1 MNQPSPVKREAPGTR
16 DAPLTRDQILISAGM
31 MATLALAALDA
42 TVVGTALPTIVG
54 QLGGLHLLGWVFSAY
69 LLTSTVAVPF
79 AAKLSDM
86 IGRRPVYMTALAI
99 FLAASVACGF
109 ATSMPMLIVLRAV
122 QGIGAGALTTAVF
135 TIIGDSFEPRQRAR
149 IQAMF
154 GAVWAVSSV
163 LGPAL
168 GGLITT
174 TVGWPWV
181 FEINLPI
188 GIVAGAVVGKVLH
201 ERVERH
207 ARRLDWAGG
216 LLLTA
221 AVVCLLLAVSQ
232 VPASFGWISA
242 PTLAMAVAAV
252 VLLAAF
258 VRVERRV
265 PEPIVDLAH
274 LSHRV
279 IRPGLI
285 VQALGGFILFGMT
298 SFVPPMVQGVHGK
311 SAFEAGLVVGTLTI
325 GWPLGSLVG
334 GRALIRW
341 GARAVVLVGAAL
353 AMVGTAVLT
362 QLEGFEVWWLAAL
375 GPVVTGLGI
384 GAMSVTVMV
393 TVQGAVDWRERGVVT
408 GLTQFSRTIAGTV
421 GVGVMGGILAAFVGS
436 ASSAILD
443 PASRGGMSPVDLEA
457 SRASL
462 AAGLTLIYW
471 TIFLVATAM
480 LLAVVRTMPDIR
492 LGAGRELEVR

>member
-1 MNQPSPVKREAPGTR
+1 VR
-16 DAPLTRDQILISAGM
+16 DAPLTRDQILIIGGM

-109 ATSMPMLIVLRAV
+109 ATSMPMLIVLRAI
-122 QGIGAGALTTAVF
+122 QGIGGGALTTAAF
-135 TIIGDSFEPRQRAR
+135 TIIGDAFAPRQRAR
-149 IQAMF
+149 VQALF

-181 FEINLPI
+181 FEINLPV
-188 GIVAGAVVGKVLH
+188 GLLAGAVVAKVLH
-201 ERVERH
+201 ERVERQ

-232 VPASFGWISA
+232 VPAMFGWVSP
-242 PTLAMAVAAV
+242 PTIGMALGAI
-252 VLLAAF
+252 VLLALF
-258 VRVERRV
+258 VHVERRV
-265 PEPIVDLAH
+265 PEPIVALEH
-274 LSHRV
+274 LRHRI

-325 GWPLGSLVG
+325 GWPVGSFVG

-353 AMVGTAVLT
+353 AMIGTAVLT
-362 QLEGFEVWWLAAL
+362 QLQAFEAWWIAAL
-375 GPVVTGLGI
+375 GPVITGLGI

-393 TVQGAVDWRERGVVT
+393 TVQSAVDWRERGVVT

-421 GVGVMGGILAAFVGS
+421 GVGVMGGILVGFVGTT
-436 ASSAILD
+436 SSEILD
-443 PASRGGMSPVDLEA
+443 PAARAAMSAADLDL

-462 AAGLTLIYW
+462 ATGLTWIYW
-471 TIFLVATAM
+471 TMFAIAAAM
-480 LLAVVRTMPDIR
+480 LVAVVRTMPDVR
-492 LGAGRELEVR
+492 LGPGREVEVRSASTDDLRSVRR